1 LVVLG
6 VLGELGVLGVEPRL
20 PEPLLLPEPMLP
32 VLPDPLL
39 LPEPMLPVLPE
50 PLLPEPR
57 LPDPEVLPEPLVLPY
72 CFTQSSRSVP
82 VLPMHWLGVAAL
94 SLLVLPLVLEPEE
107 PVAPEPDE
115 PDPTEPEPL
124 APEPALPPTL
134 GLDVELPLLLLPLPV
149 LPEVCAQDTVA
160 RPSRAAATAALSCFA
175 ITMVLSFG
183 WGRLQ
188 APPCKR
194 DAATER
200 SR

>member
-32 VLPDPLL
+32 VLPDP
-39 LPEPMLPVLPE
+39 EVLPE

-57 LPDPEVLPEPLVLPY
+57 LPDPEVLPDPLVLPY
-72 CFTQSSRSVP
+72 WRTQSSRSVP

-94 SLLVLPLVLEPEE
+94 SLLVLPLALEPEE

-115 PDPTEPEPL
+115 PDPIEPEPL

-188 APPCKR
+188 AQPCKR
-194 DAATER
+194 DAALKKTR
-200 SR
+200 PRR

>member
-1 LVVLG
+1 VVLG

-20 PEPLLLPEPMLP
+20 PEPVEPELLPEPMLP
-32 VLPDPLL
+32 DP
-39 LPEPMLPVLPE
+39 EVLPE

-94 SLLVLPLVLEPEE
+94 SLLVLPLAPEPEE

-183 WGRLQ
+183 WEDCRPNHASGMPR
-188 APPCKR
+188 
-194 DAATER
+194 
-200 SR
+200 

>member
-20 PEPLLLPEPMLP
+20 PEPLVLPEPMLP
-32 VLPDPLL
+32 DP
-39 LPEPMLPVLPE
+39 EVLPE

-57 LPDPEVLPEPLVLPY
+57 LPDPDVLPEPLVLPY

-82 VLPMHWLGVAAL
+82 VFPMHWLGVAAE
-94 SLLVLPLVLEPEE
+94 SLLVLPVAPELVE
-107 PVAPEPDE
+107 PVAEPVDPEELE
-115 PDPTEPEPL
+115 P
-124 APEPALPPTL
+124 APALPLTL
-134 GLDVELPLLLLPLPV
+134 GLVVLLPL

-160 RPSRAAATAALSCFA
+160 RPRRAAATAALSCFA

-188 APPCKR
+188 PQTCKR

-200 SR
+200 SRQRR